1 MRDGG
6 RKERGRERQTRE
18 ATFCFSSHKALL
30 AFLGLRRQ
38 PEALHSPRATQ
49 PAPGTHRGK
58 PVVPN
63 TGARAAH
70 VQPTPSADR
79 IDTSH
84 TPMAIC
90 QKRKAAVVTKKVK
103 TH

>member
-1 MRDGG
+1 M
-6 RKERGRERQTRE
+6 KSL
-18 ATFCFSSHKALL
+18 FLSSHKAPMRSSIRSSPRLP
-30 AFLGLRRQ
+30 GLRIQ
-38 PEALHSPRATQ
+38 SEALHSPRATQ

-79 IDTSH
+79 IDNVSH
-84 TPMAIC
+84 TYGHLS
-90 QKRKAAVVTKKVK
+90 KAKGCCKKVK